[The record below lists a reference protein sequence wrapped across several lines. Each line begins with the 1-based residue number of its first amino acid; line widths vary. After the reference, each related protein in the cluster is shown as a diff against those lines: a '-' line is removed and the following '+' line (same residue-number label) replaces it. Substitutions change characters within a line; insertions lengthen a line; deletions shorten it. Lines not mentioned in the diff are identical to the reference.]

1 MPTLRQCR
9 SYAIFCAYPIALLP
23 ISAVCLDTF
32 CAVSLLVSLVFAYGV
47 TRHPEAAKSWV
58 APAVEISA
66 VYRLTLYAPIAR
78 LVLDDTAALDDWII
92 KPLAQVI
99 AQGNLP
105 GLVLFTNS
113 LLLAQLFFLSRLI
126 NSVSETASRFALDV
140 LPNRTRE
147 IKAAV
152 HAKELK
158 QAAADALMTKLYS
171 DADFFGRLD
180 GLMRHVRREMRI
192 GLVITLVMVTI
203 GVLSRSLIH
212 DEPLFTVILHF
223 GSLGSAANLISCAPL
238 AVISGALR
246 YMAPTDDQHPDTHL
260 MDHAIAR
267 HSNTRGKWW
276 QFLAR

>member
-9 SYAIFCAYPIALLP
+9 NYAILFALPMAFLP
-23 ISAVCLDTF
+23 ISGGWLDIF
-32 CAVSLLVSLVFAYGV
+32 CAVSLLVSLVIAYGV
-47 TRHPEAAKSWV
+47 VRHPEAAKFW
-58 APAVEISA
+58 AGPAVEISA

-92 KPLAQVI
+92 KPLGQII
-99 AQGNLP
+99 AKGNLL
-105 GLVLFTNS
+105 GLVLVTSS

-158 QAAADALMTKLYS
+158 QAAADALMTKLYR

-203 GVLSRSLIH
+203 GVLSRSLIR
-212 DEPLFTVILHF
+212 DEPLVVGILHS
-223 GSLGSAANLISCAPL
+223 GSLGVVANLIGATPI
-238 AVISGALR
+238 AVIFGALR
-246 YMAPTDDQHPDTHL
+246 FMARADDSRPDTHL
-260 MDHAIAR
+260 RAPIFPR
-267 HSNTRGKWW
+267 HPNTKGR
-276 QFLAR
+276 